1 MYLYPIW
8 IRLWHLFNAVLI
20 LVLIYT
26 GISMQYTDRENMA
39 IIAGFAKAVKWHNIA
54 AVLLTFN
61 YMLFVLGN
69 LFTGN
74 GKYYRIGKKDFIK
87 NLWSQLRYYSYG
99 MFRGEKHPFPV
110 TLERKFNPLQKLSYV
125 LTMYMAMPLLI
136 ISGLGLLFPEIII
149 NRFLGVSGLIFNDL
163 LHVTTGFLISVFM
176 VIHIYTCTLG
186 SSPTSLFRGI
196 ISGYHET
203 GDH

>member
-1 MYLYPIW
+1 
-8 IRLWHLFNAVLI
+8 
-20 LVLIYT
+20 
-26 GISMQYTDRENMA
+26 
-39 IIAGFAKAVKWHNIA
+39 
-54 AVLLTFN
+54 
-61 YMLFVLGN
+61 
-69 LFTGN
+69 
-74 GKYYRIGKKDFIK
+74 
-87 NLWSQLRYYSYG
+87 
-99 MFRGEKHPFPV
+99 
-110 TLERKFNPLQKLSYV
+110 
-125 LTMYMAMPLLI
+125 MPLLI
-136 ISGLGLLFPEIII
+136 LSGLGLLFPAIII